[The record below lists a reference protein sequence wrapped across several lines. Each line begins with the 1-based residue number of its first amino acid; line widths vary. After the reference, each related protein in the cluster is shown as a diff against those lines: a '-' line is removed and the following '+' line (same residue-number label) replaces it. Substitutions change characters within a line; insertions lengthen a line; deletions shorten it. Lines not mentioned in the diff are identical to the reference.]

1 MSKKLLLAD
10 DSITI
15 QKVIQITFAH
25 EDYELTITD
34 NGDAALAK
42 AQEIMPDLIMTDIY
56 MPGKNGYELTH
67 AIKQDPALRHVPVL
81 LLAGSFEPF
90 DEDKARSCKADAWIE
105 KPFESQSLI
114 DKVAELL
121 SVAQPVPETTAAAAD
136 SELFAA
142 DGEPAGEDVAFETP
156 MAADEESAGEDVVF
170 ETPMAADDEPAGED
184 VAFET
189 PIAADE
195 ESAGEDDAFETPMA
209 ADDEPAGEDV
219 AFETPMAA
227 DDEPAGEDDA
237 FETPMAADEESA
249 GEDDAFETPMAA
261 DDESA
266 GEDVAF
272 ETPMAADD
280 EPVGEDDAF
289 ETPLAADDE
298 PVGEDDAFETPMA
311 ADDELLGENVAF
323 EAQMSASDVPASSEP
338 EEVATPEGS
347 SAEIPFEEE
356 VPAAET
362 VVVAEDRS
370 AFAEEDTV
378 AAPVVED
385 TFTIAEDF
393 SLSEE
398 EPSTEMFEDF
408 SFSDEE
414 SASEIIE
421 DFSFTD
427 EGPTSG
433 VVETLSL
440 SDKAPVSADDFAPL
454 EKASTAEAGFDGFGM
469 DEDEIMPLDDE
480 DILGAEDL
488 EPIMPEQTLASW
500 SRDESAA
507 IDAFAE
513 SLEEEPALGREPDF
527 EAPMESGPVEETSAF
542 YDDEPEA
549 EPTHGFERSAEPVT
563 VDEPAPVV
571 EESEPAV
578 VDAALADV
586 GAQVSA
592 LSEEAFE
599 KIVEKIVTQVV
610 EKLAGSILERV
621 AWEVVPDL
629 AESLIREE
637 IRKIKDTA
645 A

>member
-156 MAADEESAGEDVVF
+156 MAADEELV
-170 ETPMAADDEPAGED
+170 GED

-189 PIAADE
+189 PMAADE

-219 AFETPMAA
+219 AFETPM
-227 DDEPAGEDDA
+227 
-237 FETPMAADEESA
+237 
-249 GEDDAFETPMAA
+249 
-261 DDESA
+261 
-266 GEDVAF
+266 
-272 ETPMAADD
+272 
-280 EPVGEDDAF
+280 
-289 ETPLAADDE
+289 AADDE

-549 EPTHGFERSAEPVT
+549 EPTHGFEGSAEPVT